1 MHNIPMPDHAIDV
14 DAASFEQQVLEA
26 SKTVPVVV
34 DFWAP
39 WCAPCKVLKPIL
51 EKLAAEYE
59 GRFKL
64 AKVNSDDNQALAA
77 AFGVRSIPDV
87 MAFRD
92 GKPLSHF
99 LGALPESQV
108 RAFIDGVLPN
118 PSALEQARAAAL
130 RAAGDFEAAS
140 AALRAAL
147 ALDPSNDPARLD
159 LAELLIEQASA
170 DEAEALLAAVRP
182 NIDWDAR
189 IDALRAA
196 VSFARMRASGMT
208 EATLAAKLAANPADH
223 AARFALAEL
232 HAGAHR
238 YRAAL
243 DALIEIV
250 RRDKDWNDG
259 AARKQ
264 IINIFNLAESD
275 DALVSEYRRKF
286 ASALY

>member
-1 MHNIPMPDHAIDV
+1 MSAHAIDV
-14 DAASFEQQVLEA
+14 DAATFEQEVLEA

-39 WCAPCKVLKPIL
+39 WCGPCKVLKPIL
-51 EKLAAEYE
+51 EKLATEYG

-64 AKVNSDDNQALAA
+64 AKVNSDENQELAT
-77 AFGVRSIPDV
+77 AFNIRSIPDV

-92 GKPLSHF
+92 GQPVSHF

-108 RAFIDGVLPN
+108 RAFIESILPK
-118 PSALEQARAAAL
+118 PSETEQARAAAL
-130 RAAGDFEAAS
+130 RAAGDLEGAINALQ
-140 AALRAAL
+140 AALS
-147 ALDPSNDPARLD
+147 LDPANDPARLD
-159 LAELLIEQASA
+159 LAELYVERDRP
-170 DEAEALLAAVRP
+170 DEAEALLDQVRS

-189 IDALRAA
+189 VEALRAA
-196 VSFARMRASGMT
+196 ASFARARASGT
-208 EATLAAKLAANPADH
+208 SEGPLRSRLDKDPADH
-223 AARFALAEL
+223 AARFELAGL

-238 YRAAL
+238 YREAL

-250 RRDKDWNDG
+250 RQDKDWNDG

-264 IINIFNLAESD
+264 VLNIFNLVENDA
-275 DALVSEYRRKF
+275 ALVSEYRRKF

>member
-14 DAASFEQQVLEA
+14 DTASFEQQVLEA

-51 EKLAAEYE
+51 EKLAAEYG

-108 RAFIDGVLPN
+108 RAFIDGVLPK

-130 RAAGDFEAAS
+130 RAAGDFEAAI
-140 AALRAAL
+140 AALRSAL

-159 LAELLIEQASA
+159 LAELLVAHASA
-170 DEAEALLAAVRP
+170 DEAEAMLAAVRP

-189 IDALRAA
+189 VDALRAA
-196 VSFARMRASGMT
+196 VSFARMRASGTT
-208 EATLAAKLAANPADH
+208 EATLAAKLTANPADH

-238 YRAAL
+238 YREAL

-250 RRDKDWNDG
+250 RRDKDWSDG

-264 IINIFNLAESD
+264 VINIFNLVESD
-275 DALVSEYRRKF
+275 DALVSEYRKKF

>member
-1 MHNIPMPDHAIDV
+1 MQNTLMAAHATDV
-14 DAASFEQQVLEA
+14 TSATFEHEVLEA

-51 EKLAAEYE
+51 EKLAAEYD

-64 AKVNSDDNQALAA
+64 AKVNSDDNQELAA
-77 AFGVRSIPDV
+77 AFGIRSIPDV

-92 GKPLSHF
+92 GKPVSHF

-108 RAFIDGVLPN
+108 RAFIDGVLPK
-118 PSALEQARAAAL
+118 PSEIEQARAAAL
-130 RAAGDFEAAS
+130 RAAGDAEGAI

-147 ALDPSNDPARLD
+147 AIDPSNDPARLD
-159 LAELLIEQASA
+159 LAELLVEHAGA
-170 DEAEALLAAVRP
+170 DEAEALLDAVRP

-189 IDALRAA
+189 VDALRAA
-196 VSFARMRASGMT
+196 VSFARMRASGTT
-208 EATLAAKLAANPADH
+208 EPTLSAKLAKDPADH

-238 YRAAL
+238 YREAL
-243 DALIEIV
+243 DELIEIV

-264 IINIFNLAESD
+264 VLNIFNLVESD
-275 DALVSEYRRKF
+275 AALVSEYRKKF

>member
-1 MHNIPMPDHAIDV
+1 MSAHAIDV
-14 DAASFEQQVLEA
+14 STASFEQDVLEA

-39 WCAPCKVLKPIL
+39 WCGPCKVLKPIL
-51 EKLAAEYE
+51 EKLATEYD
-59 GRFKL
+59 GRFRL
-64 AKVNSDDNQALAA
+64 AKVNSDENQDLAA

-92 GKPLSHF
+92 GKPVSHF

-118 PSALEQARAAAL
+118 PSETEQARAAAL
-130 RAAGDFEAAS
+130 RAAGDRDGAAG
-140 AALRAAL
+140 ALRSAL
-147 ALDPSNDPARLD
+147 AIDPSNDPARLD
-159 LAELLIEQASA
+159 LAELLVELGRA
-170 DEAEALLAAVRP
+170 DEAGTLLGEVRP

-189 IDALRAA
+189 VEALQAA
-196 VSFARMRASGMT
+196 VSFARMRASGT
-208 EATLAAKLAANPADH
+208 SEATLKTKLEQDPADH

-232 HAGAHR
+232 HAGAQR
-238 YRAAL
+238 YREAL
-243 DALIEIV
+243 DELIEIV

-259 AARKQ
+259 EARKKVL
-264 IINIFNLAESD
+264 NIFNLAEKNG
-275 DALVSEYRRKF
+275 ALVSEYRKKF